1 MADLSTYIE
10 LHNNTPYTLKF
21 ASETEVHG
29 DWNVRPPA
37 TIASLKSASFSM
49 KDPSWIIPAG
59 SEGTVTYQ
67 VAVPDTNE
75 ESNKPPINVTFIVRF
90 CDSYSADNN
99 YCIFITSHPELFAI
113 YFEAKT
119 GNDDWHKNHCPQS
132 GHPVYLRL
140 FIKATS

>member
-75 ESNKPPINVTFIVRF
+75 ESNKPPINVTFTVRF

-99 YCIFITSHPELFAI
+99 YCIFITSHPEL
-113 YFEAKT
+113 
-119 GNDDWHKNHCPQS
+119 
-132 GHPVYLRL
+132 
-140 FIKATS
+140 